1 MNSYAQ
7 SAALAMNGIDNLST
21 AWKQAANGDGTALNG
36 VINDYIRSMTEFG
49 ASSAELLSVSVC

>member
-1 MNSYAQ
+1 
-7 SAALAMNGIDNLST
+7 MNGIDNLST